1 MRSSLSVRSQSDLGD
16 LGEQWCFERVQ
27 LAVCLLGSVSRPF
40 KLCQSDGG
48 SAQGSIR
55 FGSATACIFIG
66 VEWRALIDTGWPP
79 EQQPHAAG
87 WVVADCVAGAGSLL
101 AAGSSE

>member
-1 MRSSLSVRSQSDLGD
+1 MRRDATRCDVTRRCGAYDEMGSDLGD

-55 FGSATACIFIG
+55 FGSATA
-66 VEWRALIDTGWPP
+66 DP
-79 EQQPHAAG
+79 
-87 WVVADCVAGAGSLL
+87 
-101 AAGSSE
+101 